1 MNGANAFDKFVE
13 THQLAWRREHIADQR
28 QGTQNGKSRPWILP
42 AELWE
47 EGLWPGIRSGSAH
60 SLPAYLKTPGKEIE
74 KHKGVHNLKS
84 SWMLCANLYFPF
96 GGDKGLPILAG
107 FLKAHVSPRIEAVEA
122 VELEYEEA
130 PLLDPQSLLGEP
142 EGGTRGANQTSP
154 DVAFVVRTTVGT
166 GLILTEN
173 KLVEHSFYPCSGRKP
188 AVRNPDIRR
197 CLDWQKLQTN
207 PPGQCW
213 QMQWEQGTRK
223 NRKYWEHIRLSEHGR
238 RVLTRCP
245 AATGGYQL
253 FRQQAL
259 AEGIA
264 AKGQYDLVVSCV
276 AYDSR
281 NKALIHCLRD
291 TGVDDF
297 SAGWGALFDGQA
309 QFATFTHQQWVAW
322 VRAHDQ
328 GGQWRD
334 WLSYVEA
341 RYDYGEAVGWG
352 TEP

>member
-1 MNGANAFDKFVE
+1 MNKVIAFDKFVE
-13 THQLAWRREHIADQR
+13 THQLAWRRGHIADQR
-28 QGTQNGKSRPWILP
+28 QGTQNGKSRLWILP
-42 AELWE
+42 EELWK
-47 EGLWPGIRSGSAH
+47 EGLWPDIH
-60 SLPAYLKTPGKEIE
+60 ESLPAYLEANKIE
-74 KHKGVHNLKS
+74 KHKGAHNLKS
-84 SWMLCANLYFPF
+84 SWMFCANVYFPF
-96 GGDKGLPILAG
+96 GRDEGLSLLAG
-107 FLKAHVSPRIEAVEA
+107 FLKTHVSPQVEAVEA

-130 PLLDPQSLLGEP
+130 SPLDPQSLLGEP
-142 EGGTRGANQTSP
+142 EGGVRGANQTSP
-154 DVAFVVRTTVGT
+154 DVAFVVRTTGGR

-188 AVRNPDIRR
+188 DVRNPDSRR
-197 CLDWQKLQTN
+197 CLDWQKLQTDRR
-207 PPGQCW
+207 GQCW
-213 QMQWEQGTRK
+213 QMQWEPGPRGSRK
-223 NRKYWEHIRLSEHGR
+223 NRKYWEYIRLSEHGR
-238 RVLTRCP
+238 RVLTQCP
-245 AATGGYQL
+245 AATAGYQL

-264 AKGQYDLVVSCV
+264 ANGQYDLVVSCV

-297 SAGWGALFDGQA
+297 SVGRVGWGALFDGQA

-341 RYDYGEAVGWG
+341 RYGYGEAAV
-352 TEP
+352 